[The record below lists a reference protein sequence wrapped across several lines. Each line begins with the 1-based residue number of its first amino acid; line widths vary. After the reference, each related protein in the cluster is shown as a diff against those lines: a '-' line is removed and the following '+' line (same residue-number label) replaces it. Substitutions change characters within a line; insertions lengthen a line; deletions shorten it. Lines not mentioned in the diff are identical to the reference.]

1 MQDNAKIIEE
11 PFPLVWRKP
20 NNPPLNIKDNKLT
33 HRKRIRQIPKSPRV
47 TLQSTQTP
55 LLRPLLHPSISRR
68 PTSLLLLR
76 PLLPL
81 RRQRRTL
88 QLLAI
93 DDYLCVCYVESEIWR
108 GGVAGQRPLST
119 LPAAVVTDI
128 GYVGVVSCGDDGVDA
143 HCFGTESAGEL

>member
-1 MQDNAKIIEE
+1 MQDNAEIIEE
-11 PFPLVWRKP
+11 SFPLVWRKP

-88 QLLAI
+88 QPPAL
-93 DDYLCVCYVESEIWR
+93 DDYICVCCGESEVWR
-108 GGVAGQRPLST
+108 CGVAGERPLRALS
-119 LPAAVVTDI
+119 AAIVADI
-128 GYVGVVSCGDDGVDA
+128 GHAGVVSCGDNGVDA
-143 HCFGTESAGEL
+143 F